1 MGKIT
6 RFYIHLVAGRGEPIG
21 YGIWKTE
28 NDFWDDSKFLV
39 LAAGR
44 MVLPLTEIGKAVCGP
59 GWEGGF

>member
-1 MGKIT
+1 MG
-6 RFYIHLVAGRGEPIG
+6 GRGEPIG
-21 YGIWKTE
+21 YGKWEIE

-39 LAAGR
+39 WAAGR